1 MIYLYNLS
9 IILCMYKVKSV
20 HILVH
25 WSKSLNEVLFT
36 INYIIGIGWYWLV
49 YKICLFLIVCIVC

>member
-1 MIYLYNLS
+1 
-9 IILCMYKVKSV
+9 MYVHELIVKLV

-36 INYIIGIGWYWLV
+36 IYIFGIGIPT
-49 YKICLFLIVCIVC
+49 I